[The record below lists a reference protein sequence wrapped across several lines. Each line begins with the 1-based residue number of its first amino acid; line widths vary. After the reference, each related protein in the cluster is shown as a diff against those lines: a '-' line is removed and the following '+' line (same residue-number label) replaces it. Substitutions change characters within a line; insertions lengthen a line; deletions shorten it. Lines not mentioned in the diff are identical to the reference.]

1 MSLSR
6 INKVAVAVLLA
17 ALCISVA
24 AMFWLGYVTSVF
36 D

>member
-1 MSLSR
+1 MSSSG
-6 INKVAVAVLLA
+6 INKVAVAVLLT

>member
-1 MSLSR
+1 MSSSR

-17 ALCISVA
+17 ALCIGVA

>member
-1 MSLSR
+1 MSSSR
-6 INKVAVAVLLA
+6 VNKVAVVVLLTA
-17 ALCISVA
+17 VCISVA